1 MLGVGLVAYIF
12 DKMDEKS
19 KVVPT
24 TKVQC
29 KENQWQQLRGP
40 VKQTT
45 FDIKTATESF
55 KKFLNYDIEAVI
67 CYRRGIFRGDV
78 RPHISKILNE
88 QFI

>member
-1 MLGVGLVAYIF
+1 MAYIF

-29 KENQWQQLRGP
+29 KENQWQQLLGP

-45 FDIKTATESF
+45 FDIKTATEPK

-67 CYRRGIFRGDV
+67 CYHRGIFSEDV